1 MDIKTITKQSDRHS
15 KPPPQLKRLQEI
27 WYAIGD
33 LASLLQET
41 HSDGV
46 TNPCYILRIL
56 TDELGEVVTEMERKF
71 DKQVG
76 GAA

>member
-1 MDIKTITKQSDRHS
+1 MVTKILPRQSDRHS
-15 KPPPQLKRLQEI
+15 KPPPQLKRLQEV

-41 HSDGV
+41 HSDHV
-46 TNPCYILRIL
+46 TNPCYVLRIL

-71 DKQVG
+71 EVRG
-76 GAA
+76 GVA